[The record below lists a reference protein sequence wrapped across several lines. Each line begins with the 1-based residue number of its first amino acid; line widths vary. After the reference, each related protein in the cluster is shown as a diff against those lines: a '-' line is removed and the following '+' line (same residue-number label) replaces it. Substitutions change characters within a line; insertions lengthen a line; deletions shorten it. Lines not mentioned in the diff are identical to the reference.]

1 MMNNESNL
9 LLRYLSS
16 LGLSIL
22 FESDLMSR
30 HIVYILIFMMFYFVN
45 KITIT
50 GLIEAFVY
58 IRTMDDNWFHSE

>member
-45 KITIT
+45 KITIS

-58 IRTMDDNWFHSE
+58 IHTMDDNWFHSE

>member
-22 FESDLMSR
+22 FGSDLMSR

-58 IRTMDDNWFHSE
+58 IHTMDDNWFHSE